1 MVVIGDGSQG
11 TAAMSGRHAEIAAS
25 QHRGAPRSTKSV
37 AMTVAG
43 RSCSPRGMPRITRRF
58 LPGTLATMLRR

>member
-1 MVVIGDGSQG
+1 MVVIGDGNRR

-25 QHRGAPRSTKSV
+25 QRRGAPRSTKSA

-43 RSCSPRGMPRITRRF
+43 RSCSPC
-58 LPGTLATMLRR
+58 